1 VIFKCLFNYFWNDVK
16 NHCVRF
22 IVFETFIFHLELL
35 RMVILWG
42 YFMFV
47 HVESRKFVLDC

>member
-1 VIFKCLFNYFWNDVK
+1 MIFKCLFNYFWNDVK